1 MSITLILVII
11 TCGISYYA
19 FNNYSLMDKL
29 IMNPYRVTKRN
40 EYYRFVTSGFIHAD
54 FGHLIF
60 NMLSLWFVGEGIER
74 LFGMLFGASGSLYY
88 LFLYIVGIVVADIPT
103 FLKHRNNSNYNS
115 LGASGGV
122 SAVLFAFILF
132 APTTDIYL
140 YFFIQLKAF
149 IFGILFLGYSFYQ
162 GRRGGGYVN
171 HSAHLYGAIF
181 GMVFM
186 AVVYPDSVPAF
197 FQQIGTWIAQIG
209 R

>member
-1 MSITLILVII
+1 MI
-11 TCGISYYA
+11 
-19 FNNYSLMDKL
+19 
-29 IMNPYRVTKRN
+29 
-40 EYYRFVTSGFIHAD
+40 
-54 FGHLIF
+54 FGPA
-60 NMLSLWFVGEGIER
+60 GT
-74 LFGMLFGASGSLYY
+74 LYY
-88 LFLYIVGIVVADIPT
+88 LFLYIVGIIVADIPT

-122 SAVLFAFILF
+122 SAVLFAFILY
-132 APTTDIYL
+132 APTTDVYL

-162 GRRGGGYVN
+162 GRQGGGYVN

-181 GMVFM
+181 GLLFM

-197 FQQIGTWIAQIG
+197 FQQIGGWISQIG

>member
-1 MSITLILVII
+1 
-11 TCGISYYA
+11 
-19 FNNYSLMDKL
+19 MDKL

-60 NMLSLWFVGEGIER
+60 NMLTLWFVGEGIER
-74 LFGMLFGASGSLYY
+74 LFNMLFGPSGTAYY
-88 LFLYIVGIVVADIPT
+88 LFLYIVGIIVSDIPT
-103 FLKHRNNSNYNS
+103 FLKHKNNSNYNS

-122 SAVLFAFILF
+122 SAVLFAAILIN
-132 APTTDIYL
+132 PLMDIYL
-140 YFFIQLKAF
+140 YFFIKLKAF
-149 IFGILFLGYSFYQ
+149 VFGILFLAYSIYE
-162 GRRGGGYVN
+162 GRRGRSYVN
-171 HSAHLYGAIF
+171 HSAHIYGAVF